1 MEVKQSGMECTDT
14 STDEGKPGTEAD
26 KRKNA
31 QKLIERYYYQ
41 LTVGCGQV
49 CGNPHCAS
57 SVPPPSPNEA
67 AARAL
72 HLFKT
77 RALLCNS
84 RNEDE
89 EAMDTSPSQEQVVL
103 PGGSHHHTHHT
114 HHTLSCPR
122 PAKVPMATLNE
133 EKLEELIVKG
143 EKTKDWAPLKQ
154 SLWEVFSVPDC
165 LGASWSLEGSLPTSH
180 KQMDSASSIDFRKM
194 TKEEV
199 RALEGEK
206 DVDSQ
211 EDGVGSQPPTPGSHT
226 RGTDTKL
233 PVISCNVDIP
243 ALRRSYDRLFSLD
256 NSIFEAG
263 LVNALVM
270 LCSNMEMDL
279 KCKPNIA
286 NTVNFINLYE
296 IVLEL
301 PILGNEAYLEN
312 LVPLICRGI
321 NLLPTEAQVALAR
334 SWSRHSAERLKS
346 MLENL
351 QQILSL
357 RVYTGTFT
365 RDHLMNDDETIT
377 SCTSM
382 IRIVYYASLLGGQHY
397 SSKAVWDTS
406 ELPLIDTDNFSQIEM
421 AGNSSRVRYHN
432 PLSTQLE
439 LSPLDVRVPLINM
452 EEFYNEPL
460 NETIEMDRDFAY
472 WKMPDQASAAEK
484 AKFSFMAYPF
494 ILNPATKAQALYYDN
509 RIRMYSERRMN
520 LFQSMMGGVQQPNPY
535 LKLQVRRDHIVEDAL
550 VELEVV
556 VLENPQ
562 DLKKQ
567 LMVEFDSEQGID
579 EGGLS
584 KEFFQLIVEEIFN
597 PDYGMFVHCDETHTY
612 WFNPSSYESCAQFTL
627 IGIVLG
633 LAMYNSVILD
643 LHLPSVIY
651 RKLAG
656 KRGVFED
663 MKEFKQSVWRGLQD
677 MLDYTG
683 NDMEEV
689 FVQPFQISYTDLFGS
704 VITTELKEGGANIL
718 VNQDNK
724 REYVDLYADFLL
736 NTCVEKQ
743 FLAFQRGFDLVTA
756 ESPLHMMFTPQE
768 LEMLICGE
776 KEFDFN
782 DLENSTE
789 YDGGF
794 SSQTPC
800 VRWFWETVHSMDLE
814 DKRKLLQFTTGSDRI
829 PVGGL
834 AKLKLIIAKNGPDS
848 DRLPSAHTC
857 FNVLLLPEYSTKE
870 KMSDLLIK
878 AIKEC
883 KGFGML

>member
-1 MEVKQSGMECTDT
+1 MMECDGTGPEEETKIDT
-14 STDEGKPGTEAD
+14 TEEELKGPED
-26 KRKNA
+26 KRKSA
-31 QKLIERYYYQ
+31 QRLIEKYYYQ
-41 LTVGCGQV
+41 LTQGCGQAV
-49 CGNPHCAS
+49 CTNPNCAS
-57 SVPPPSPNEA
+57 TSPPPSPNEA
-67 AARAL
+67 AAKAL
-72 HLFKT
+72 YLFKV
-77 RALLCNS
+77 RAPLCS
-84 RNEDE
+84 ARGE
-89 EAMDTSPSQEQVVL
+89 EEMDTSPCPDPPNIQPIPGCSQQ
-103 PGGSHHHTHHT
+103 
-114 HHTLSCPR
+114 SCHR
-122 PAKVPMATLNE
+122 PTKVAMATLTE
-133 EKLEELIVKG
+133 DTLEELITKC
-143 EKTKDWAPLKQ
+143 EKCSDWAPLKQ
-154 SLWEVFSVPDC
+154 TLWEVFSAPGC
-165 LGASWSLEGSLPTSH
+165 LGASWPLQDPSLP
-180 KQMDSASSIDFRKM
+180 KAASSTSSSSTVSKEPRKM
-194 TKEEV
+194 TKEER

-211 EDGVGSQPPTPGSHT
+211 EESRLGGASSTN
-226 RGTDTKL
+226 TDTDK
-233 PVISCNVDIP
+233 PMASSRCTVDIP
-243 ALRRSYDRLFSLD
+243 SLRRSYQRLFALD

-270 LCSNMEMDL
+270 LCSNLEMDL

-286 NTVNFINLYE
+286 RDVNFLNLYE
-296 IVLEL
+296 MVLEL
-301 PILGNEAYLEN
+301 PVLGAEAYLEN
-312 LVPLICRGI
+312 LVPLVCRGVA
-321 NLLPTEAQVALAR
+321 LLPTEAQVALVR
-334 SWSRHSAERLKS
+334 SWSLHSYERLKS

-377 SCTSM
+377 SCTSV
-382 IRIVYYASLLGGQHY
+382 IRIVYYASQLGGTHY
-397 SSKAVWDTS
+397 TSSNQLWDTT
-406 ELPLIDTDNFSQIEM
+406 ELPLLDTDTFSSIEIQ
-421 AGNSSRVRYHN
+421 GNSNRVRYHN
-432 PLSTQLE
+432 KLSSKLQ
-439 LSPLDVRVPLINM
+439 LSPLDVRVPLIPT

-472 WKMPDQASAAEK
+472 WKMPEQAAATEK
-484 AKFSFMAYPF
+484 AKFSFMDHPF

-520 LFQSMMGGVQQPNPY
+520 FLQSMMAGVQQPNPY
-535 LKLQVRRDHIVEDAL
+535 LKLQVRRDHIIEDAL

-597 PDYGMFVHCDETHTY
+597 PDYGMFVHCSETHTY
-612 WFNPSSYESCAQFTL
+612 WFNPSSYESAAQFTL

-651 RKLAG
+651 RKLQG

-663 MKEFKQSVWRGLQD
+663 MKEFKMTVWKGLQE
-677 MLDYTG
+677 MLEYEG
-683 NDMEEV
+683 SDMEDV
-689 FVQPFQISYTDLFGS
+689 FMQPFQISYTDAFGA
-704 VITTELKEGGANIL
+704 VITAELKEGGAAIL
-718 VNQDNK
+718 VNQANK

-756 ESPLHMMFTPQE
+756 ESPLNMMFTPLE

-782 DLENSTE
+782 ELENSTE

-794 SSQTPC
+794 SSASPC
-800 VRWFWETVHSMDLE
+800 VRWFWDAVHSMDLE
-814 DKRKLLQFTTGSDRI
+814 DKRRLLQFTTGSDRI

-834 AKLKLIIAKNGPDS
+834 SKLKLILAKNGPDS

-870 KMSDLLIK
+870 KMHDLLMK

>member
-1 MEVKQSGMECTDT
+1 MEVDAPTPALE
-14 STDEGKPGTEAD
+14 EATH
-26 KRKNA
+26 KSSQ
-31 QKLIERYYYQ
+31 QKSAETLIKKYYFQ
-41 LTVGCGQV
+41 ITKGCGKV
-49 CGNPHCAS
+49 NCGNPHCAS
-57 SVPPPSPNEA
+57 TTAPLSPNEA
-67 AARAL
+67 AVRALQLFKDRAQMCQPDEPMEVAGPSSSASSSSSSGARAGPSSS
-72 HLFKT
+72 HCIPRGKGAMV
-77 RALLCNS
+77 ALS
-84 RNEDE
+84 
-89 EAMDTSPSQEQVVL
+89 EARLETLVTEGEA
-103 PGGSHHHTHHT
+103 GG
-114 HHTLSCPR
+114 
-122 PAKVPMATLNE
+122 
-133 EKLEELIVKG
+133 
-143 EKTKDWAPLKQ
+143 DWAPLKQ
-154 SLWEVFSVPDC
+154 ALWEVFSSPEC
-165 LGASWSLEGSLPTSH
+165 LAGSWGEDSPATS
-180 KQMDSASSIDFRKM
+180 SSTSTSPRAAADLRKM

-211 EDGVGSQPPTPGSHT
+211 EQKAVEHT
-226 RGTDTKL
+226 ASSRCT
-233 PVISCNVDIP
+233 VDIES
-243 ALRRSYDRLFSLD
+243 LRRSYDRLFAID

-270 LCSNMEMDL
+270 LCSNLEMDL
-279 KCKPNIA
+279 KCKPTICREL
-286 NTVNFINLYE
+286 NFLNLYE

-301 PILGNEAYLEN
+301 PCLGAEAYLEN
-312 LVPLICRGI
+312 LVPLVCRGVA
-321 NLLPTEAQVALAR
+321 LLPVEAQAALVR
-334 SWSRHSAERLKS
+334 SWSHHSARRLQS

-365 RDHLMNDDETIT
+365 REHLMNDDETIT
-377 SCTSM
+377 SCSSV
-382 IRIVYYASLLGGQHY
+382 IRLVYFASLLGGQHY
-397 SSKAVWDTS
+397 SNKGVWDTS
-406 ELPLIDTDNFSQIEM
+406 ELPTLETDTFSSIEVT
-421 AGNSSRVRYHN
+421 GNSRRVRHHS
-432 PLSTQLE
+432 PLASALQ
-439 LSPLDVRVPLINM
+439 LSPLDIRVPLIPT

-472 WKMPDQASAAEK
+472 WKMPEHGAAER
-484 AKFSFMAYPF
+484 AKFSFMAHPF

-509 RIRMYSERRMN
+509 RISMYSERRMN
-520 LFQSMMGGVQQPNPY
+520 LFHSMMAGTHVPNPY

-567 LMVEFDSEQGID
+567 LMVEFDAEQGID

-597 PDYGMFVHCDETHTY
+597 PDYGMFVHCAESHTY

-651 RKLAG
+651 RKLQG
-656 KRGVFED
+656 KKGVFED
-663 MKEFKQSVWRGLQD
+663 LREFKPSVWRGLQD
-677 MLDYTG
+677 LLEYEG
-683 NDMEEV
+683 ADMEEV
-689 FVQPFQISYTDLFGS
+689 FLQPFQASYTDLFGAT
-704 VITTELKEGGANIL
+704 VTADLRAGGGEVTVGQA
-718 VNQDNK
+718 NK
-724 REYVDLYADFLL
+724 REFVDLYADFLL
-736 NTCVEKQ
+736 NSCVEAQ
-743 FLAFQRGFDLVTA
+743 FLAFQRGFDLVTS
-756 ESPLHMMFTPQE
+756 ESPLNMMFTPQE

-782 DLENSTE
+782 ELESSTE

-794 SSQTPC
+794 SRQTPC
-800 VRWFWETVHSMDLE
+800 VRWFWETVHGMALE
-814 DKRKLLQFTTGSDRI
+814 DKRRLLQFTTGSDRI

-857 FNVLLLPEYSTKE
+857 FNVLLLPEYSTSD
-870 KMSDLLIK
+870 KMADLLMK